1 MQMGPNSAVNDA
13 EENPRLK
20 LFGYRSAFKEK
31 HSSCFCILKLR
42 DVMNK
47 DLVAIFEYLERE
59 KGIKREVIVSAIEES
74 LCAAARKSVKGLLNV
89 SVHINAKTGTI
100 EVTAQKEVVDKVT
113 IPEEEISLEDARLLH
128 PQCELGDWVD
138 LSVTPQDFGR
148 IAAQTARQV
157 ISQKLRGA
165 ERDVIY
171 EEYRHR
177 INEIISGTVK
187 RSIRGATLVVDLGKI
202 EAIMPDRF
210 YPKTE
215 QYNPG
220 DRVQA
225 LLLEVRDTPN
235 GGAEVIL
242 SRSHPEF
249 VAQLFSQEVPEINEG
264 TITIEKIVR
273 DAGYRT
279 KLAVRS
285 QDPKIDP
292 VGACVGVRGNRVK
305 NIIRELNNE
314 KIDIMAFSEDPVTLL
329 QNALNPIEMKKIFI
343 SDDKSTINIIVNDED
358 YPAALGKRGMN
369 ARLNGELVGV
379 ELQVQKMSQYQSAM
393 HAQRSELA
401 LSEDPT
407 LDDPLAI
414 EGVSSMIIESLVGS
428 GFDTPRKVLNATSEQ
443 LASIPEIS
451 LDMADKLLEQI
462 RKKRT

>member
-1 MQMGPNSAVNDA
+1 
-13 EENPRLK
+13 
-20 LFGYRSAFKEK
+20 
-31 HSSCFCILKLR
+31 
-42 DVMNK
+42 MNK

-59 KGIKREVIVSAIEES
+59 KGIKREIIIGAVEES
-74 LCAAARKSVKGLLNV
+74 LRAAARKSVKGLLNV
-89 SVHINAKTGTI
+89 SVTINPKTGNI
-100 EVTAQKEVVDKVT
+100 DVIAQKEVVDKVT
-113 IPEEEISLEDARLLH
+113 IPDEEITLEDARVLH
-128 PQCELGDWVD
+128 PHCELGQWIDI
-138 LSVTPQDFGR
+138 SVTPEDFGR

-157 ISQKLRGA
+157 IAQKLRSA

-187 RSIRGATLVVDLGKI
+187 RIIRGATLIVDLGKV

-215 QYNPG
+215 KYNVG

-225 LLLEVRDTPN
+225 LLLEVRDTES

-249 VAQLFSQEVPEINEG
+249 VAQLFIQEVPEINDG

-279 KLAVRS
+279 KVAVRS

-292 VGACVGVRGNRVK
+292 VGACVGIRGNRVK

-314 KIDIMAFSEDPVTLL
+314 KIDIIPYNEDPATLL
-329 QNALNPIEMKKIFI
+329 QNAMHPLEIKKMFI
-343 SDDKSTINIIVNDED
+343 SDDKSIINIVVNDED

-369 ARLNGELVGV
+369 ARLNGELAGV
-379 ELQVQKMSQYQSAM
+379 ELQVQKMSQYQAAM
-393 HAQRSELA
+393 NIERAQLA
-401 LSEDPT
+401 QV
-407 LDDPLAI
+407 DDPSLDEKLTIDDISSGA
-414 EGVSSMIIESLVGS
+414 EGRMIFGSLISAGY
-428 GFDTPRKVLNATSEQ
+428 DTPRKVLNSTTAE
-443 LASIPEIS
+443 LAKIPEIS
-451 LDMADKLLEQI
+451 VEMADKILEQI